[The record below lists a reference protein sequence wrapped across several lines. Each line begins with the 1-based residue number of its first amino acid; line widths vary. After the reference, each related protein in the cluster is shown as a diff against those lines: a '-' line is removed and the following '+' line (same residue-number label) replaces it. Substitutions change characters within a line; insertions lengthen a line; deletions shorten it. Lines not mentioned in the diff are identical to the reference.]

1 MNNHLYSEINSTLYK
16 KLPQDLIKN
25 VCDMMKKPR
34 PKYKS
39 GQAIYLRNGN
49 IFVMNDFLEFI
60 IAKDSEEILMLVY
73 LNTDI
78 NVFFNTIINKKT
90 KEYTETYTSIEDAK
104 EYENTGLVYGTCEIL
119 K

>member
-1 MNNHLYSEINSTLYK
+1 MK
-16 KLPQDLIKN
+16 FLISFFILFYCSYVFAKSYE
-25 VCDMMKKPR
+25 CTHELSRFDR
-34 PKYKS
+34 PGEYETN
-39 GQAIYLRNGN
+39 IYLRNGN

>member
-1 MNNHLYSEINSTLYK
+1 
-16 KLPQDLIKN
+16 
-25 VCDMMKKPR
+25 
-34 PKYKS
+34 
-39 GQAIYLRNGN
+39 
-49 IFVMNDFLEFI
+49 MNDFLEFI